1 MLLELLQGDQGN
13 EDLSDDEVEDED
25 TITVQ

>member
-25 TITVQ
+25 TITAQ